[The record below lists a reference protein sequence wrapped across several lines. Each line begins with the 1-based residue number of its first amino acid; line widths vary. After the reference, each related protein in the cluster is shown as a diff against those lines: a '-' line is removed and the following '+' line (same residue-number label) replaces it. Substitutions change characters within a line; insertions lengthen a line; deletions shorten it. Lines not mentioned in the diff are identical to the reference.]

1 MITSSLLIIKRIES
15 SMLQILAKQGFALLE
30 SLIISSENSIKATE
44 VTEQILEDRLL
55 SNAKAIDQMEDLSR
69 EKLLRI
75 AKEIDLKRID
85 IFDSQGRVLFTSSLY
100 RSGDV
105 ALPSALQFII
115 SRRSTIMSFK
125 TEDGDFA
132 VAIRR
137 LSSGDII
144 VCYADA
150 EYLQNLK
157 QSLGIGRLIQKVSME
172 SGIEYVL
179 LQDEEGII
187 FATKNIEK
195 MKKISNDDFLKDALL
210 SNKKASREFDFE
222 GRKILEVVKPFFID
236 NTPYGI
242 FRLGLS
248 LEDYNAVLQDTKK
261 QIIILTLFLIL
272 IGFVIMGFIVT
283 GQNYRLLNESFR
295 QMETFSKKVMDGINS
310 GIISI
315 DRDFIISYAN
325 KAMSRIFPFTDEDMI
340 GKRYDLLFI
349 SDELFI
355 KKSLSLERNIDEVET
370 EYTLP
375 SGKKLFLGITTS
387 LLCDEQKRITGA
399 TALVRDL
406 TFIRKLKRDVQ
417 EKERLETIS
426 DLASGVAHE
435 IRNPLN
441 ALRLSIQKLKR
452 DENTQTQKLLKII
465 GEEIGRIEK
474 TVEDFLSFTKPFTL
488 QHSTIKLNHILG
500 EIVSLMEE
508 KALRKGIVIKKEFDV
523 LPAMSG
529 DEIAI
534 RRVFMNIIRN
544 SVDAIKDGGEIV
556 VRTLSIDDSVGVDIS
571 DTGGGISEQDLKRIF
586 NPYFSRKRGGTGLG
600 MSIAR
605 RIIEGHRGTIN
616 ITSEVN
622 RGTCVSIT
630 LPVQEQYDK

>member
-1 MITSSLLIIKRIES
+1 MKQLRRFDPKYITWISIILAVLMITSSLLIIKRIES
-15 SMLQILAKQGFALLE
+15 SMLQILEKEGFALLE
-30 SLIISSENSIKATE
+30 SFIISSENSIKATD

-55 SNAKAIDQMEDLSR
+55 SNAKAIDQMKDLSR

-85 IFDSQGRVLFTSSLY
+85 IFDSQGRLLFTSSLY
-100 RSGDV
+100 RSGDI
-105 ALPSALQFII
+105 ALPTALQFII

-125 TEDGDFA
+125 TEGGDFA

-157 QSLGIGRLIQKVSME
+157 QSLGIGRLIQKISME

-272 IGFVIMGFIVT
+272 IGFVIIGFIVT

-340 GKRYDLLFI
+340 GKRYGLFFI
-349 SDELFI
+349 SDELLI
-355 KKSLSLERNIDEVET
+355 KKSLSLERNIDEVEK

-387 LLCDEQKRITGA
+387 ILSDDQNRITGV

-406 TFIRKLKRDVQ
+406 TF
-417 EKERLETIS
+417 
-426 DLASGVAHE
+426 
-435 IRNPLN
+435 
-441 ALRLSIQKLKR
+441 
-452 DENTQTQKLLKII
+452 
-465 GEEIGRIEK
+465 
-474 TVEDFLSFTKPFTL
+474 
-488 QHSTIKLNHILG
+488 
-500 EIVSLMEE
+500 
-508 KALRKGIVIKKEFDV
+508 
-523 LPAMSG
+523 
-529 DEIAI
+529 
-534 RRVFMNIIRN
+534 
-544 SVDAIKDGGEIV
+544 
-556 VRTLSIDDSVGVDIS
+556 
-571 DTGGGISEQDLKRIF
+571 
-586 NPYFSRKRGGTGLG
+586 
-600 MSIAR
+600 
-605 RIIEGHRGTIN
+605 
-616 ITSEVN
+616 
-622 RGTCVSIT
+622 
-630 LPVQEQYDK
+630 

>member
-1 MITSSLLIIKRIES
+1 
-15 SMLQILAKQGFALLE
+15 
-30 SLIISSENSIKATE
+30 
-44 VTEQILEDRLL
+44 
-55 SNAKAIDQMEDLSR
+55 
-69 EKLLRI
+69 
-75 AKEIDLKRID
+75 
-85 IFDSQGRVLFTSSLY
+85 
-100 RSGDV
+100 
-105 ALPSALQFII
+105 
-115 SRRSTIMSFK
+115 MSFK

-195 MKKISNDDFLKDALL
+195 MKKISKDDFLKDALL
-210 SNKKASREFDFE
+210 SNEKASREFDFE

-387 LLCDEQKRITGA
+387 LLCDEQNRITGA

-417 EKERLETIS
+417 EKERLETIG

-441 ALRLSIQKLKR
+441 ALRLSIQKLKT
-452 DENTQTQKLLKII
+452 DENTQTQELLKII
-465 GEEIGRIEK
+465 G
-474 TVEDFLSFTKPFTL
+474 
-488 QHSTIKLNHILG
+488 
-500 EIVSLMEE
+500 M
-508 KALRKGIVIKKEFDV
+508 
-523 LPAMSG
+523 
-529 DEIAI
+529 
-534 RRVFMNIIRN
+534 
-544 SVDAIKDGGEIV
+544 
-556 VRTLSIDDSVGVDIS
+556 
-571 DTGGGISEQDLKRIF
+571 
-586 NPYFSRKRGGTGLG
+586 
-600 MSIAR
+600 
-605 RIIEGHRGTIN
+605 
-616 ITSEVN
+616 
-622 RGTCVSIT
+622 
-630 LPVQEQYDK
+630 